1 MHTYEEFLKVIE
13 ELRSEHGCPWD
24 REQTHE
30 SLKQCMLEE
39 AYEVID
45 GIETYEK
52 TGDYQNLREELGD
65 VLLQVVLHAQ
75 IAKEEE
81 RFTMEDIVDEIC
93 EKMIRRHPHVFGDA
107 RADNSRESLA
117 LWEDAKKQEK
127 KEETLADTLH
137 RVAKAFP
144 ANIRAQKVQ
153 KKAAKYGFEFES
165 MEQVLSKVKEELSE
179 LEEAISENK
188 TAENPQKQRME
199 EEFGDLM
206 FSMINLARFLGL
218 NAENSLTN
226 ATNKFI
232 NRCVGIEL
240 LAHEK
245 GEILNHMSAE
255 EIDNLWQRMKQYETA
270 E

>member
-24 REQTHE
+24 REQTHA

-39 AYEVID
+39 AYEVIE
-45 GIETYEK
+45 GIEEYEA
-52 TGDYQNLREELGD
+52 TGDYKNLREELGD

-75 IAKEEE
+75 IAGEEG
-81 RFTMEDIVDEIC
+81 RFTMGDIVDEIC

-107 RADNSRESLA
+107 AAENSQESLV
-117 LWEDAKKQEK
+117 LWEDIKKQEK
-127 KEETLADTLH
+127 KEETLADTLN

-144 ANIRAQKVQ
+144 ANIRAEKIQ

-165 MEQVLSKVKEELSE
+165 MEQVLGKVKEELEE
-179 LEEAISENK
+179 LEEVIRTQKS
-188 TAENPQKQRME
+188 AENGQKERLE
-199 EEFGDLM
+199 EEFGDLL
-206 FSMINLARFLGL
+206 FSMVNLSRFLGL

-232 NRCVGIEL
+232 NRCVGIEK
-240 LAHEK
+240 LAQLQGEK
-245 GEILNHMSAE
+245 LNQMSAE
-255 EIDNLWQRMKQYETA
+255 EIDVLWRSMKQQ
-270 E
+270 

>member
-24 REQTHE
+24 REQTHA

-45 GIETYEK
+45 GITEYEK
-52 TGDYQNLREELGD
+52 TGDYKNLREELGD

-75 IAKEEE
+75 IAKEESH
-81 RFTMEDIVDEIC
+81 FSMEEIVDEIC

-107 RADNSRESLA
+107 AANNSKESLV
-117 LWEDAKKQEK
+117 LWEDIKKQEK
-127 KEETLADTLH
+127 KEETLADTLN

-144 ANIRAQKVQ
+144 ANVRAEKIQ
-153 KKAAKYGFEFES
+153 KKAAKSGFEFES
-165 MEQVLSKVKEELSE
+165 LEQVLGKVKEELAE
-179 LEEAISENK
+179 LEAEIFAEK
-188 TAENPQKQRME
+188 CTENPQKDRLE

-206 FSMINLARFLGL
+206 FSVINLSRFLGL

-240 LAHEK
+240 LALQK
-245 GEILNHMSAE
+245 GEKLNKMSAE
-255 EIDNLWQRMKQYETA
+255 ELDLLWQSMK
-270 E
+270 

>member
-24 REQTHE
+24 REQTHA

-39 AYEVID
+39 AYEVIE
-45 GIETYEK
+45 GIEEYEA
-52 TGDYQNLREELGD
+52 TGDYKNLREELGD

-75 IAKEEE
+75 IAGEEG
-81 RFTMEDIVDEIC
+81 RFTMGDIVDEIC

-107 RADNSRESLA
+107 AAENSKESLA
-117 LWEDAKKQEK
+117 LWEDIKKQEK
-127 KEETLADTLH
+127 KEETLADTLN

-144 ANIRAQKVQ
+144 ANIRAEKIQ

-165 MEQVLSKVKEELSE
+165 MEQVLGKVKEELEE
-179 LEEAISENK
+179 LEEVIRTQKN
-188 TAENPQKQRME
+188 AENEQKERLE
-199 EEFGDLM
+199 EEFGDLL
-206 FSMINLARFLGL
+206 FSMVNLSRFLGL

-240 LAHEK
+240 LAR
-245 GEILNHMSAE
+245 
-255 EIDNLWQRMKQYETA
+255 QR
-270 E
+270 

>member
-1 MHTYEEFLKVIE
+1 MHTYDEFLNVIE

-24 REQTHE
+24 REQTHA

-45 GIETYEK
+45 GIKEYEK
-52 TGDYQNLREELGD
+52 TGDFKNLREELGD

-75 IAKEEE
+75 IAREEGH
-81 RFTMEDIVDEIC
+81 FTMEDIVDEIC
-93 EKMIRRHPHVFGDA
+93 EKMIRRHPHVFGTA
-107 RADNSRESLA
+107 AAENSAESLM
-117 LWEDAKKQEK
+117 LWEDIKKQEK
-127 KEETLADTLH
+127 KEETLADTLN

-144 ANIRAQKVQ
+144 ANIRAEKVQ
-153 KKAAKYGFEFES
+153 KKAAKTGFEFES
-165 MEQVLSKVKEELSE
+165 MEQVLSKVKEELAE
-179 LEEAISENK
+179 LEEVIRANK
-188 TAENPQKQRME
+188 TSENPQKERLN

-206 FSMINLARFLGL
+206 FSMINLSRFLGL

-240 LAHEK
+240 LAQKK
-245 GEILNHMSAE
+245 GEKLSHMSAE
-255 EIDNLWQRMKQYETA
+255 EIDTLWQSMKCQTEK
-270 E
+270 